1 MHSMTGCG
9 SGKVQ
14 QDGWEVTIDLK
25 TVNHRFLDIGMRL
38 PRNLNFLEQT
48 IRDGIGKRILRGHVD
63 VFLTVKRTDSSAT
76 TVECDPELAG
86 HYLEA
91 AALLAEAAKSGH
103 LIIVKGRIS
112 AEIDEIRMGK
122 IEKSARIQCLFAL
135 AAVKP
140 QIIFSVPRFPVIAVS
155 FIFVVDVVL
164 TQKKVLNGIGF
175 YQTEQP
181 LP

>member
-1 MHSMTGCG
+1 MFRP
-9 SGKVQ
+9 V
-14 QDGWEVTIDLK
+14 
-25 TVNHRFLDIGMRL
+25 
-38 PRNLNFLEQT
+38 
-48 IRDGIGKRILRGHVD
+48 GIGSVD
-63 VFLTVKRTDSSAT
+63 QGISLFCGNL
-76 TVECDPELAG
+76 PEPSVGIVPVLSDTQKV
-86 HYLEA
+86 HFQRN

-122 IEKSARIQCLFAL
+122 IEKSACLQCLFAL

-175 YQTEQP
+175 YQTKQP